1 MGTKGF
7 FMRMLPFVA
16 TFTLGIFIASFFVS
30 VAPRLGSNHRG
41 PGHKFYKIKK
51 LRVENERL
59 RNENLRLRNELE
71 SLQNGLQIPVNP
83 AFHEYSV
90 ETYVD
95 VPPPPPAP
103 VAPRTSK

>member
-7 FMRMLPFVA
+7 FMRMLPFLA

-30 VAPRLGSNHRG
+30 ISAPRLGNRA
-41 PGHKFYKIKK
+41 PGHKYYKMKK

-71 SLQNGLQIPVNP
+71 SLQNGSNAPVSP
-83 AFHEYSV
+83 AFHELNV
-90 ETYVD
+90 DTYVD
-95 VPPPPPAP
+95 SVPPPPPAP
-103 VAPRTSK
+103 VAPRSAK